1 MRKPLS
7 CLFTLG
13 LVFFLGAGVA
23 SAQFMASDLVYIPAA
38 AHNDGTNDSHW
49 RTDVFVTNVDTV
61 AVDLAF
67 FFLPTGTSSNLGYFL
82 DRQYGL
88 GGRSDEGW
96 GHVDESLADVQP
108 GATVALDDIIGHED
122 SNNKSWL
129 DDYGALAGVGAI
141 VVFAYEAGTLDADGG
156 PTPRNVVVMSR
167 TYSASTDGT
176 YGQLMPGIP
185 WYNMADASA
194 VNDQHNLS
202 YVVLPGARDN
212 SNYRYNLGLLNASDD
227 QTTIQLKV
235 EVFKAD
241 GSAYTD
247 DTGAALAKVATLG
260 PLAHLQLNSI
270 LSSNFGLSD
279 VRDVL
284 IKVSFLNWTSTS
296 PNPVPMFTAYG
307 TLIDNRTND
316 ATTILPSFGFP
327 YDVNCMWGD
336 GTPTTSA
343 SVSSSGSELPRL
355 RRRPVNLPPR

>member
-7 CLFTLG
+7 CLFALG

-38 AHNDGTNDSHW
+38 AHNDGANDSHW

-67 FFLPTGTSSNLGYFL
+67 FFLPTGTTSNLGYFV
-82 DRQYGL
+82 DRQYGF
-88 GGRSDEGW
+88 GGRDDEGW
-96 GHVDESLADVQP
+96 GHVDSSLADVQP
-108 GATVALDDIIGHED
+108 GATVSLDDIIAHED
-122 SNNKSWL
+122 SNGKTWL
-129 DDYGALAGVGAI
+129 DDYGSLAGVGAI

-194 VNDQHNLS
+194 VNDQHDLS
-202 YVVLPGARDN
+202 YVLLPGAREDTAF
-212 SNYRYNLGLLNASDD
+212 RYNLGILNASDD
-227 QTTIQLKV
+227 QTTIQVKV

-260 PLAHLQLNSI
+260 PLAHIQFNSI
-270 LSSNFGLSD
+270 LSANFGLSD
-279 VRDVL
+279 VSDVL
-284 IKVSFLNWTSTS
+284 IKVSFLSWTSTS
-296 PNPVPMFTAYG
+296 PDPVPMFTAYG
-307 TLIDNRTND
+307 TLVDNGTND

-327 YDVNCMWGD
+327 YDINCVWGS
-336 GTPTTSA
+336 TTGATALNVAHTETES
-343 SVSSSGSELPRL
+343 PRL
-355 RRRPVNLPPR
+355 RRRPVKMPPL